1 MSVRITYFVHGTTSD
16 NKDEIS
22 SGWKDVD
29 LSSLGVQQ
37 SIDLK
42 KKINISDFSVAFC
55 SDLLRAVHSAELTFK
70 GQIPIKID
78 SRLREWNYG
87 DYNGKP
93 SEMAEPVAEK
103 CMTTPFPNGESFEDV
118 QKIIFDFL
126 ADVKKEYD
134 GEHIAI
140 VAHKA
145 PQLSLDIILRGKTRE
160 QAFAEDWRKTKS
172 WQAGW
177 QYKIKD

>member
-1 MSVRITYFVHGTTSD
+1 MSARITYFVHGTTSD
-16 NKDEIS
+16 NEQEIS

-29 LSSLGVQQ
+29 LSLLGVQQ

-42 KKINISDFSVAFC
+42 KRIYIDDFDIVFC
-55 SDLLRAVHSAELTFK
+55 SDLVRAIHSAELTFK

-93 SEMAEPVAEK
+93 SEMAEPIAEK
-103 CMTTPFPNGESFEDV
+103 CMTTPLSNGESFEDV
-118 QKIIFDFL
+118 KKRIIDFL
-126 ADVKKEYD
+126 ADIKKEYN
-134 GEHIAI
+134 GKHIAI

-145 PQLSLDIILRGKTRE
+145 PQLSLDIILGGKTRE
-160 QAFAEDWRKTKS
+160 QAFAEDWRKTKA
-172 WQAGW
+172 WQPGW
-177 QYKIKD
+177 QYEIKD